1 MSEDMEP
8 NIQDMMELQ
17 LSSLYAEKELL
28 EKELGTSDPVQIAEM
43 IQNMQIQLEDL
54 YSWKEKYET
63 EDVSVLKIYGN
74 RKVFIRRKETE
85 L

>member
-1 MSEDMEP
+1 MEP